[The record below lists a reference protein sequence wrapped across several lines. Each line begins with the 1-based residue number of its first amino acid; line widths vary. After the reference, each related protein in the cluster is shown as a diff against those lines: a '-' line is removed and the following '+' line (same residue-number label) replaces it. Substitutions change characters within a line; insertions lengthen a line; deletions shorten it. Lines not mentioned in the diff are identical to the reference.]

1 MAVLLPWA
9 VLVESWVESVQNERS
24 PGSGCEQNVLPTRV
38 MGRHGC
44 LTTKGCVFSPEK
56 CRRLPTKI
64 CKALQSL
71 GVPLKL
77 LSISIPHSGLF
88 KSS

>member
-38 MGRHGC
+38 SWDVMG
-44 LTTKGCVFSPEK
+44 
-56 CRRLPTKI
+56 
-64 CKALQSL
+64 A
-71 GVPLKL
+71 
-77 LSISIPHSGLF
+77 
-88 KSS
+88 